1 MRNGIRIRKENE
13 TDVKPEITVIMEI
26 VNIEARTFEAM
37 LSAFRTF
44 ADRLDTLCRL
54 YGDMEEKKWLDNQE
68 VCLLLKVSPRTLQ
81 TLRDNGT
88 LAYTQICHKT
98 YYTNVEQKKDQ
109 VMMNTDN
116 RLLTRESSEHIREFF
131 STVERLS
138 VSMERLFAGR
148 SPAMAGENFYTDR
161 ELAEKLKVSRR
172 SLQQYRDSGLL
183 AFTRLG
189 GKILYRSSDIEKLLD
204 GCYREART
212 RPEEL

>member
-1 MRNGIRIRKENE
+1 
-13 TDVKPEITVIMEI
+13 
-26 VNIEARTFEAM
+26 
-37 LSAFRTF
+37 
-44 ADRLDTLCRL
+44 
-54 YGDMEEKKWLDNQE
+54 
-68 VCLLLKVSPRTLQ
+68 
-81 TLRDNGT
+81 
-88 LAYTQICHKT
+88 
-98 YYTNVEQKKDQ
+98 
-109 VMMNTDN
+109 MMNTDN

-148 SPAMAGENFYTDR
+148 SPAMAGFYTDR

>member
-1 MRNGIRIRKENE
+1 
-13 TDVKPEITVIMEI
+13 
-26 VNIEARTFEAM
+26 
-37 LSAFRTF
+37 
-44 ADRLDTLCRL
+44 
-54 YGDMEEKKWLDNQE
+54 
-68 VCLLLKVSPRTLQ
+68 
-81 TLRDNGT
+81 
-88 LAYTQICHKT
+88 
-98 YYTNVEQKKDQ
+98 
-109 VMMNTDN
+109 MMNTDN

-172 SLQQYRDSGLL
+172 SLQQY
-183 AFTRLG
+183 

-204 GCYREART
+204 GCYRKART

>member
-1 MRNGIRIRKENE
+1 
-13 TDVKPEITVIMEI
+13 
-26 VNIEARTFEAM
+26 
-37 LSAFRTF
+37 
-44 ADRLDTLCRL
+44 
-54 YGDMEEKKWLDNQE
+54 
-68 VCLLLKVSPRTLQ
+68 
-81 TLRDNGT
+81 
-88 LAYTQICHKT
+88 
-98 YYTNVEQKKDQ
+98 
-109 VMMNTDN
+109 MMNTDN

-189 GKILYRSSDIEKLLD
+189 VPCRYSCLGQKYFALLPSGSKLS
-204 GCYREART
+204 
-212 RPEEL
+212 

>member
-1 MRNGIRIRKENE
+1 
-13 TDVKPEITVIMEI
+13 
-26 VNIEARTFEAM
+26 
-37 LSAFRTF
+37 
-44 ADRLDTLCRL
+44 
-54 YGDMEEKKWLDNQE
+54 
-68 VCLLLKVSPRTLQ
+68 
-81 TLRDNGT
+81 
-88 LAYTQICHKT
+88 
-98 YYTNVEQKKDQ
+98 
-109 VMMNTDN
+109 MNTDN

-204 GCYREART
+204 GCYREAFSFHRMNDFNLLIKYLYT
-212 RPEEL
+212 EYFSL

>member
-1 MRNGIRIRKENE
+1 
-13 TDVKPEITVIMEI
+13 
-26 VNIEARTFEAM
+26 
-37 LSAFRTF
+37 
-44 ADRLDTLCRL
+44 
-54 YGDMEEKKWLDNQE
+54 
-68 VCLLLKVSPRTLQ
+68 
-81 TLRDNGT
+81 
-88 LAYTQICHKT
+88 
-98 YYTNVEQKKDQ
+98 
-109 VMMNTDN
+109 MNTDN

-204 GCYREART
+204 GCYRKGRSVVIPVAPSFSFHRMNDFNLLVKYLYTECFFLY
-212 RPEEL
+212 EL

>member
-1 MRNGIRIRKENE
+1 
-13 TDVKPEITVIMEI
+13 
-26 VNIEARTFEAM
+26 
-37 LSAFRTF
+37 
-44 ADRLDTLCRL
+44 
-54 YGDMEEKKWLDNQE
+54 
-68 VCLLLKVSPRTLQ
+68 
-81 TLRDNGT
+81 
-88 LAYTQICHKT
+88 
-98 YYTNVEQKKDQ
+98 
-109 VMMNTDN
+109 MMNTDN

-189 GKILYRSSDIEKLLD
+189 GKILYRSSDTEKLLD
-204 GCYREART
+204 SCYREAFHWMNDFNLFINIHT
-212 RPEEL
+212 LSISLIINYDPVTTLA

>member
-1 MRNGIRIRKENE
+1 
-13 TDVKPEITVIMEI
+13 
-26 VNIEARTFEAM
+26 
-37 LSAFRTF
+37 
-44 ADRLDTLCRL
+44 
-54 YGDMEEKKWLDNQE
+54 
-68 VCLLLKVSPRTLQ
+68 
-81 TLRDNGT
+81 
-88 LAYTQICHKT
+88 
-98 YYTNVEQKKDQ
+98 
-109 VMMNTDN
+109 MMNTDN

-189 GKILYRSSDIEKLLD
+189 GKILYRSSDMRSCLTAATGRREPGRRNFRNVPYGIVNKGAV
-204 GCYREART
+204 GCHT
-212 RPEEL
+212 GRPFVFFPSDERL

>member
-1 MRNGIRIRKENE
+1 
-13 TDVKPEITVIMEI
+13 
-26 VNIEARTFEAM
+26 
-37 LSAFRTF
+37 
-44 ADRLDTLCRL
+44 
-54 YGDMEEKKWLDNQE
+54 
-68 VCLLLKVSPRTLQ
+68 
-81 TLRDNGT
+81 
-88 LAYTQICHKT
+88 
-98 YYTNVEQKKDQ
+98 
-109 VMMNTDN
+109 MMNTDN

-148 SPAMAGENFYTDR
+148 SPAMAG

-204 GCYREART
+204 GCYRKART